1 MASNR
6 VRGSN
11 LAGGGFGAECVG
23 GGGGVVVVTFL
34 FLGLVLLVLA
44 VMVEVV
50 LDGALTVRSGV
61 RP

>member
-23 GGGGVVVVTFL
+23 SGGVVVTPF
-34 FLGLVLLVLA
+34 FAALVLLVLM

-50 LDGALTVRSGV
+50 LDGALPVRSGV